1 MPSFCDF
8 TLYLYLF
15 QCVAASCLSAA
26 RGNDANGNPI
36 LTSAFCQV
44 GTGECACQNG
54 AGECDGI
61 APECRVTAGAAIPA
75 AEADVVSCQVGNYF
89 GINDIVALSLLFGA

>member
-1 MPSFCDF
+1 M
-8 TLYLYLF
+8 
-15 QCVAASCLSAA
+15 
-26 RGNDANGNPI
+26 
-36 LTSAFCQV
+36 

-89 GINDIVALSLLFGA
+89 GINDIVA